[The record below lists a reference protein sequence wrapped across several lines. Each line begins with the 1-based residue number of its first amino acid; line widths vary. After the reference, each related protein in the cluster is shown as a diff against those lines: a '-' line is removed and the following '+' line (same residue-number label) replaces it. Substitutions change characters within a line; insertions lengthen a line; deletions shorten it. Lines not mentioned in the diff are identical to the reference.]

1 MLDDLVTPKVTPIK
15 DPASRGGASA
25 KVIPRPDPRCHPKI
39 CPAGSRKR
47 PNATQES
54 YLTPVLLPVSSPRFP
69 QRKRSLEAGGDE
81 NLPPEVVA
89 LQPLAV
95 IDHSAK
101 VADSFFKSLD
111 GETGGSVRVGPDDL
125 QRLLMRVGEFTTK
138 AGGSAANTARGLA
151 HGFDVRTALLGAVG
165 QDEWGKLFVS
175 SMKRSGVDTSLLEVK
190 GEKSYTGRCVCL
202 VDKTG
207 QRTMRPSLEDAIRLQ
222 PDEVTADQLR
232 GVKWVVVNGYSYYG
246 RGLMEATVAAATAA
260 GCKVAMHLASFEIVR
275 KFREPVSR
283 LLASGAIHAVFANED
298 EARELVGGGGGSDS
312 IETDTKIEAALAKL
326 AEWCDIAVVTL
337 GDKGCVAMRGT
348 ERVEQKAFKG
358 FDVKDSTGAGDL
370 FSSGF
375 MYGVLR
381 NASLQRCCEL
391 GCLSGAAVV
400 QSMGAE
406 ISEEGWTWVHAH
418 MHEGRAQALVR
429 GSAAAVQREMLA
441 CYELIESIGRGVVY
455 YGSARLKAE
464 NPHFIRSRELGK
476 MVSELLGTPTWT
488 GGGPGMMEAASLG
501 AMDAGK
507 AVAGIRIEREA
518 GTKVRS
524 AAQSYL
530 KPEHTVFC
538 KFLSPRKVALV
549 DAGVRKKAEDRTA
562 YVFLP
567 GGLGTMDE
575 LFELFTLYQLHKLGT
590 DHPVPVIIVNYD
602 GFYDCLLNFVETMQG
617 HGTVGAGEYD
627 QMVVKNTNEEVVEYL
642 REYYDVTV

>member
-1 MLDDLVTPKVTPIK
+1 
-15 DPASRGGASA
+15 
-25 KVIPRPDPRCHPKI
+25 
-39 CPAGSRKR
+39 
-47 PNATQES
+47 
-54 YLTPVLLPVSSPRFP
+54 
-69 QRKRSLEAGGDE
+69 
-81 NLPPEVVA
+81 
-89 LQPLAV
+89 
-95 IDHSAK
+95 
-101 VADSFFKSLD
+101 
-111 GETGGSVRVGPDDL
+111 
-125 QRLLMRVGEFTTK
+125 
-138 AGGSAANTARGLA
+138 
-151 HGFDVRTALLGAVG
+151 
-165 QDEWGKLFVS
+165 
-175 SMKRSGVDTSLLEVK
+175 MKRSGVDTSLLEVK

-246 RGLMEATVAAATAA
+246 RGLHGSHRRRRPPPPGAKSRCTSRPSRSSASSGSPCPGCWRPARFTPSLPTRMRQGSSSAAA
-260 GCKVAMHLASFEIVR
+260 S
-275 KFREPVSR
+275 S
-283 LLASGAIHAVFANED
+283 
-298 EARELVGGGGGSDS
+298 SDS

-358 FDVKDSTGAGDL
+358 FAVEDTTGAGDL

-429 GSAAAVQREMLA
+429 GSAAAVQREMPA

-455 YGSARLKAE
+455 GSARLKAD
-464 NPHFIRSRELGK
+464 NPHFVKSRELGK

-562 YVFLP
+562 YVFP
-567 GGLGTMDE
+567 PRRPRTMDE
-575 LFELFTLYQLHKLGT
+575 LFELFTLHQLHKLGT

-602 GFYDCLLNFVETMQG
+602 GFYDCLLNFVETMQD
-617 HGTVGAGEYD
+617 TARLARAS
-627 QMVVKNTNEEVVEYL
+627 TT
-642 REYYDVTV
+642 RWW